1 MTSELAGASYDI
13 RREMRLGRYE
23 VYRYFFSCVQQ
34 LKTSVHVRIECMVG
48 KNTEHLGFTAA
59 LTCRTCDL

>member
-23 VYRYFFSCVQQ
+23 VYRYFFFLRPAAQNLRAC
-34 LKTSVHVRIECMVG
+34 THRMYG
-48 KNTEHLGFTAA
+48 RKNTEHLVFTAA

>member
-13 RREMRLGRYE
+13 QREMRLGRYE
-23 VYRYFFSCVQQ
+23 VYRHFFLRAAAQNLHAC
-34 LKTSVHVRIECMVG
+34 THRMYG
-48 KNTEHLGFTAA
+48 RKNTEHLGFTAA